1 MAQRGSPLFVC
12 SAYLGT
18 RIPVSGFKWIPLSSY
33 SELKVVLN
41 AVRRRGFAFED
52 GDVTPDLTTL
62 AVPVIDH
69 MGWPA
74 AAVAVTFGS
83 TDLPE

>member
-1 MAQRGSPLFVC
+1 M
-12 SAYLGT
+12 
-18 RIPVSGFKWIPLSSY
+18 
-33 SELKVVLN
+33 LN

-83 TDLPE
+83 TDLPEEKQPELVAEISAAADELSRRIYGQTG